1 MNQFLVDSHCH
12 LNYEGLYERLDE
24 VMSNAAAANIKI
36 LQTISTTMADI
47 SAIKS
52 ISDRYSN
59 VYYSVGVHPLYVH
72 EEDLVSA
79 EKLVRLVSNDEKISG
94 LGETGLDYYKAS
106 DPTILQIQQESF
118 KNHIEA
124 AQITELPVIIH
135 TREAENDT
143 YEILNAMMIKRPFK
157 GVLHCF
163 TGSIDLAMKAIDL
176 GLYISAS
183 GIITFK
189 NADAIRDVFKQL
201 PIDRILIETDSPYLA
216 PVPHRGKSNE
226 PAYVIEVAKC
236 LAEIRNISLEDVIHQ
251 TTENFLRLFKKIS
264 ISDI

>member
-24 VMSNAAAANIKI
+24 VIANANTANVKI
-36 LQTISTTMADI
+36 LQTISTKMADI
-47 SAIKS
+47 SQIKE
-52 ISDRYSN
+52 ISHKHKN
-59 VYYSVGVHPLYVH
+59 VYYSVGVHPLHVH
-72 EEDLVSA
+72 EEELVSS
-79 EKLVRLVSNDEKISG
+79 EELVRLVSNDEKISG

-106 DPTILQIQQESF
+106 DTEVLQLQRDSF
-118 KNHIEA
+118 RSHIAA
-124 AQITELPVIIH
+124 AQITKVPVIIH
-135 TREAENDT
+135 TRDAEDDT
-143 YEILNAMMIKRPFK
+143 YEILKKMMDKTEFP

-189 NADAIRDVFKQL
+189 NADTIRDIFKQI

-216 PVPHRGKSNE
+216 PVPYRGKSNE
-226 PAYVIEVAKC
+226 PAYVLEVAKC
-236 LAEIRNISLEDVIHQ
+236 LAEIRNIQLEDVVNQ
-251 TTENFLRLFKKIS
+251 TTENFLKLFRMVTI
-264 ISDI
+264 